1 MKRPILE
8 LKHIKKDYPGVTA
21 LDDVSLDFLPGEV
34 HAIVGENGA
43 GKSTFIKVLTG
54 AVPPTGGEI
63 YFNGT
68 LVRNNSPGKSL
79 EMGIVAIYQEFN
91 LFPFLSVAENIFYG
105 RYPKRGF
112 VIDYKKMEQRVKE
125 LMDELNVD
133 INPSAQVKD
142 LTVGYQQIVEIAK
155 ALSHN
160 AKVLIM
166 DEPSAPLTENEV
178 SNLFKIVNRIKENGV
193 SVIYISHRLDE
204 IFSLGDKVTVF
215 RDGKLIKTMGTSETN
230 TDELIRLMVN
240 RELGEQY
247 PKKDYQRRDMVLEVR
262 GLKSDMVKDVS
273 FKAYRGEILGFAGLV
288 GAGRTETARAVFGAD
303 AKTGGEIF
311 LHGKPLNIRS
321 PADAIKAGIGL
332 IPEDRKRHGLVLD
345 MTVRENITY
354 ANMKEVSRM
363 GVLNTNHDLQT
374 GERYREMLSIKT
386 PSLKQQVKNLSGG
399 NQQKVVLAK
408 WLFTR
413 CEVLIFDEPTRGID
427 VGAKHEIYLLMKH
440 LVEEGKVI
448 IMITSEMEELLGMAD
463 RIIVMKE
470 GKIAGDIMR
479 HEATQERV
487 LKLCSGL

>member
-1 MKRPILE
+1 MEKPILE
-8 LKHIKKDYPGVTA
+8 LKHIKKEYPGVTA

-54 AVPPTGGEI
+54 AILPTEGEI

-68 LVRNNSPGKSL
+68 LLHNNTPGKSL

-91 LFPFLSVAENIFYG
+91 LFPFLSVMENIFYG
-105 RYPKRGF
+105 SYPKKGF

-125 LMDELNVD
+125 LMRDLNVD
-133 INPSAQVKD
+133 IDPLTQIKD

-178 SNLFKIVNRIKENGV
+178 HSLFKIVNRIKENGV

-204 IFSLGDKVTVF
+204 VFSLSDRVTVF
-215 RDGKLIKTMGTSETN
+215 RDGKLIKTMYTPDTN
-230 TDELIRLMVN
+230 TDELVRLMVN

-247 PKKDYQRRDMVLEVR
+247 PRKEYQRQDLVLEVR
-262 GLKSDMVKDVS
+262 GLKSALVKDVS

-288 GAGRTETARAVFGAD
+288 GAGRTETGRAIFGAD
-303 AKTGGEIF
+303 AKTGGEIL
-311 LHGKPLNIRS
+311 LHGKPVIIRS
-321 PADAIKAGIGL
+321 PSDAIKAGIGL
-332 IPEDRKRHGLVLD
+332 IPEDRKRHGLLLD
-345 MTVRENITY
+345 MSVKENITY
-354 ANMKEVSRM
+354 ANMKEITKM
-363 GVLNTNHDLQT
+363 GVLYTNRDVQA
-374 GERYREMLSIKT
+374 GEKYREMLRIKT
-386 PSLKQQVKNLSGG
+386 PSLKQRVKNLSGG

-427 VGAKHEIYLLMKH
+427 VGAKHEIYLLMQK

-448 IMITSEMEELLGMAD
+448 IMITSEMDELLGMAD
-463 RIIVMKE
+463 RIIVMRE
-470 GKIAGDIMR
+470 GKITGNIMR
-479 HEATQERV
+479 REATQESV

>member
-1 MKRPILE
+1 MEKPILE
-8 LKHIKKDYPGVTA
+8 LKHIKKEYPGVTA
-21 LDDVSLDFLPGEV
+21 LDDVSLNFLPGEV

-54 AVPPTGGEI
+54 AVLPTEGEI
-63 YFNGT
+63 YFDGT
-68 LVRNNSPGKSL
+68 LLRNNTPSKSL

-105 RYPKRGF
+105 SYPKKGI

-125 LMDELNVD
+125 LMNDLNVD
-133 INPSAQVKD
+133 IDPSTQVKD

-178 SNLFKIVNRIKENGV
+178 YSLFKIVRRIKENGV

-215 RDGKLIKTMGTSETN
+215 RDGRLIKSMCTSETN
-230 TDELIRLMVN
+230 TDELVRLMVN

-247 PKKDYQRRDMVLEVR
+247 PKKEYRRREMVLEVK
-262 GLKSDMVKDVS
+262 GLKSNLVKDVS
-273 FKAYRGEILGFAGLV
+273 FEAYRGEILGFAGLV
-288 GAGRTETARAVFGAD
+288 GAGRTEVARAIFGAD
-303 AKTGGEIF
+303 MKTGGEIV
-311 LHGKPLNIRS
+311 LHGKPVIIRS
-321 PADAIKAGIGL
+321 PSDAIRVGIGL
-332 IPEDRKRHGLVLD
+332 IPEDRKRHGLLLD
-345 MTVRENITY
+345 MSVKENITY
-354 ANMKEVSRM
+354 ANMKEITKIGM
-363 GVLNTNHDLQT
+363 LDTNQDLQA
-374 GERYREMLSIKT
+374 GEKYREMLHIKT

-413 CEVLIFDEPTRGID
+413 CDVLIFDEPTRGID
-427 VGAKHEIYLLMKH
+427 VGAKHEIYLLMKK

-448 IMITSEMEELLGMAD
+448 IMITSEMDELLGMAD
-463 RIIVMKE
+463 RIIVMRE
-470 GKIAGDIMR
+470 GKITGNVMR
-479 HEATQERV
+479 HEATQESV